1 MNGVQ
6 KAKNQNLCTITKSS
20 KRKYR
25 FKSGNLFS
33 TISNPH
39 IAIYIHSQ
47 HIYLNETEPKNIKIK
62 NQNQTQEPTKNLEIT
77 TNINKPNIIS
87 AHLRHIRDHISNQQ
101 PIKQSSS

>member
-62 NQNQTQEPTKNLEIT
+62 NQNQTQKLTKNLEIT

-87 AHLRHIRDHISNQQ
+87 AHLRHIRDHISNQ
-101 PIKQSSS
+101 